1 MFFIVYLGRELR
13 RRARQSVFI
22 MLGLALGV
30 GLVVTVM
37 AAASGVQQAQGSVL
51 QGLYGIGTDVTV
63 SVKPPPFNPNANKG
77 MRITMT
83 PSGAQVCDNGHCT
96 SGAQKIDT
104 LTGSQYAPMSYSA
117 IAAIGKLD
125 SVAGAGGGLVL
136 TDQQMT
142 IPSSVAAG
150 GALPTSNSFGV
161 DGVDFTHSRL
171 GPFSQAK
178 LSSGRD
184 FTAADQDSDVALVDS
199 DYASA
204 HSLKPG
210 STITIAKTPFKVIGV
225 VSQPQG
231 SQPPDVYIPLGRAQA
246 LATSAGKG
254 LQGDINSVY
263 VTAASAADIPAV
275 QREISKLLP
284 SATVTSPSSLA
295 SQVTGSLA
303 STARLADDL
312 GRWLSVLVL
321 ITAFAVTCLLTMAAV
336 ARRVRE
342 FGTLKALGWRNS
354 RIIAQVMGEA
364 AVTGIIGG
372 LIGAALGFAGA
383 AIINHLTPPLTAI
396 VATPTGQHLVQA
408 SPSGT
413 QVINP
418 TVTKTVPVLLSASVT
433 GDALALGI
441 ALAIGGALLAGSF
454 GSWRI
459 AQLRPAD
466 ALARV
471 A

>member
-225 VSQPQG
+225 VSQP
-231 SQPPDVYIPLGRAQA
+231 
-246 LATSAGKG
+246 KG